1 MLVSC
6 AAPGL
11 AVSVTVFHAYIV
23 CDRFVARGRAGEP
36 PRARP
41 AGPRARTGTQPWITA
56 RGACGC
62 AALFVEIYVV
72 HVVVDFVFHM
82 TTVESTALLLPDYL
96 PTIAHPPA
104 RIATG
109 QFSHATRKRTAPR
122 VLWQVLSGLPCW
134 TMLSTGPKYDGCAI

>member
-1 MLVSC
+1 MHTSC
-6 AAPGL
+6 VIDLLPAAGRR
-11 AVSVTVFHAYIV
+11 AA
-23 CDRFVARGRAGEP
+23 AREAGRA
-36 PRARP
+36 ARP
-41 AGPRARTGTQPWITA
+41 TGTQPWTRA

-82 TTVESTALLLPDYL
+82 TTVESIALLLPDYL
-96 PTIAHPPA
+96 PTYAHPPA